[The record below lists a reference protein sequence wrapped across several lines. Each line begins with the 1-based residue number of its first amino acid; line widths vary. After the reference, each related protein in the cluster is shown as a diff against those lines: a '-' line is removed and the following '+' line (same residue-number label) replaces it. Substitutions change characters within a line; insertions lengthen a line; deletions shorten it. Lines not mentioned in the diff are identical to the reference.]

1 MRRFTH
7 MQVLFASTLL
17 VGAFAFSTGAAAA
30 SPNDY
35 RAGMPGLLQDVQ
47 IWAGDVEMTTAA
59 AITKPELACSD
70 SMVELAR
77 RGHSIADDLVGTGQH
92 VPGALAASHNELT
105 ATVLRMTG
113 AVEQACGNSAG
124 AAQAVQADK
133 SAQSRA
139 MFRIDNFV
147 NGGFG
152 QGGGR

>member
-1 MRRFTH
+1 MRRFTN

-17 VGAFAFSTGAAAA
+17 VGAFVFSTGAVAA

-35 RAGMPGLLQDVQ
+35 RAGMPGLLQDVKT
-47 IWAGDVEMTTAA
+47 WAGDVEMTTAA
-59 AITKPELACSD
+59 AITKPELACGAAMTD
-70 SMVELAR
+70 LVL
-77 RGHSIADDLVGTGQH
+77 RGHSIADDLAGSGQN

-105 ATVLRMTG
+105 ATVVRMTG

-139 MFRIDNFV
+139 MFRISNFV

-152 QGGGR
+152 QGGSR